1 MAFCTTCGQMQA
13 EGTRFCRFCGG
24 QQPNDQIIAALRR
37 EAEAIRFQIQQIQ
50 AQQMQSQQ
58 MNQMSYGNQQQ
69 RRWSLK

>member
-58 MNQMSYGNQQQ
+58 MNQMGYGNQQH
-69 RRWSLK
+69 RRW

>member
-1 MAFCTTCGQMQA
+1 MSFCTTCGQMQA

-58 MNQMSYGNQQQ
+58 MNQMGYGNQQQ
-69 RRWSLK
+69 RRW